1 MRLKN
6 QFGFSLVQVIVAAAV
21 GAIVMSGLITM
32 NLSSLK
38 ANRSVEISGQI
49 NDALSIMRMQM
60 SKEDNC
66 RISILDPLPA
76 TQKELTVASLSNE
89 EIVINQINGADGSPM
104 LTVGAQVPNIPG
116 SSISSVVINGI
127 RDVSSAGLPNT
138 AFQGELNLVINKGIS
153 VTGGQT
159 IVRQLPIYLKATP
172 AGAVTNIYSC
182 SVSNSGLSD
191 SDVALLRS
199 QMCAD
204 VGGTW
209 TGTSCDM
216 SAFVNQIVASVPP
229 PTIQQS
235 GCYWQSMSTHENR
248 TCPIGYYVA
257 GICLTNTFLGCNPAW
272 VTSSS
277 NEWVTAGGIM
287 CCKAGN

>member
-1 MRLKN
+1 MRFKN
-6 QFGFSLVQVIVAAAV
+6 QFGFSLIQVIVAAAV
-21 GAIVMSGLITM
+21 GAIIMSGLMTM

-76 TQKELTVASLSNE
+76 AQKELTIGSYSGEVVTISR
-89 EIVINQINGADGSPM
+89 INGADGSPM
-104 LTVGAQVPNIPG
+104 FTVGEQVPNIPG

-127 RDVSSAGLPNT
+127 RDVSPAGLPNT

-191 SDVALLRS
+191 SDIALLRS

-209 TGTSCDM
+209 TGSSCDM

-229 PTIQQS
+229 PTIQQT
-235 GCYWQSMSTHENR
+235 GCYWQPISTHTNQV
-248 TCPIGYYVA
+248 CPAGFYVA
-257 GICLTNTFLGCNPAW
+257 GVCFTNAYGGCSPGIIGGQ
-272 VTSSS
+272 